1 MSSIPDEVLERARHI
16 QLLLSDCDGVLT
28 DGSLHYSATLEPVIE
43 AVKVFHIHDG
53 QGMRLARLAGLKL
66 GIISGRESAA
76 LAARAREMSVDYLYQ
91 GVADKLTVYEEIK
104 KAEGLSDIQIAYI
117 GDDLP
122 DLATMKSA
130 GLSVAVAD
138 AVPDIKACAHLTT
151 KARGGRGAVR
161 ETIELILKSQDKWED
176 LISRFDLC

>member
-1 MSSIPDEVLERARHI
+1 MISIQDEVFERARHI

-28 DGSLHYSATLEPVIE
+28 DGSLHYPAGVELATE

-53 QGMRLARLAGLKL
+53 QGMRLAKLAGLKL
-66 GIISGRESAA
+66 GIISGRESSA
-76 LAARAREMSVDYLYQ
+76 LASRAREMNVDYLHQ
-91 GVADKLTVYEEIK
+91 GVAEKLTVYEQIK
-104 KAEGLSDIQIAYI
+104 NAESLSDIQIAYI

-122 DLATMKSA
+122 DLAPMKRA

-138 AVPDIKACAHLTT
+138 AVPDIQACAHLTT

-161 ETIELILKSQDKWED
+161 ETIELILKSQDKWDD
-176 LISRFDLC
+176 LIGRFDLC